1 MTHIFPQDKYRAD
14 YTVYF
19 YSFPC
24 DYWGM
29 GYDMGNDDSNK
40 SEMKRWQARIKGS
53 FLFHLGSNFYIGPMV
68 SYDYVIGKT

>member
-1 MTHIFPQDKYRAD
+1 
-14 YTVYF
+14 
-19 YSFPC
+19 
-24 DYWGM
+24 M

-53 FLFHLGSNFYIGPMV
+53 FLFHLGSSFYIGPMV